1 MRRACIAAGTE
12 RHPEGPSSHRVRPI
26 DDRPHLAAGR
36 LTRSSVE
43 ETYVTVA
50 FKPGRQPR
58 TKPDAMLSYLAVLE
72 GPAVVDSTLALFT
85 AQRAER

>member
-1 MRRACIAAGTE
+1 
-12 RHPEGPSSHRVRPI
+12 
-26 DDRPHLAAGR
+26 
-36 LTRSSVE
+36 
-43 ETYVTVA
+43 VTVA